1 MSVAEILF
9 VVAGFLLGL
18 AFQGGMLLFLIPF
31 AVVAF
36 VLAFMNRPRLAG
48 PNSTPATANLPVI
61 SLPGRS
67 TAATPVVAP
76 DLRSEFRNGA
86 GQANEPEA
94 ALKVSQVWA
103 RANSDINRS
112 MTDMLRALKAVV
124 PHVNSVL
131 VFTQME
137 NPKEW
142 GMRNYVNDKEIS
154 VNPCIRIT
162 ENSGLLSQMFR
173 TEVNRLL
180 EGDLPS
186 AKSLLYYVDNT
197 PIKSVVAVPI
207 LAHSSGARVGAL
219 VMDSV
224 YPNAFNDMTAKAL
237 SHIASAIAMLDYKG
251 FYSAQKHI
259 ALQQYSGLYNYQRKF
274 FQTMSVKDI
283 YKQIIN
289 YVKDNVAYDRLT
301 ILVMDNKEENS
312 GRVEYC
318 DGIDSEQ
325 FVNKRFT
332 LSDKGIFVLSLMW
345 NRPVERSFSSGF
357 NEYVPR
363 LNDNEQRNLNLRQ
376 ILVMPIS
383 ADPSAEGKVADMA
396 ICLES
401 GGSRSYNDH
410 EKELLKAFAGV
421 AGFAYDR
428 ACKFEQGRDMAM
440 RDGMTG
446 LINQKTLR
454 EKLRTEKIRADR
466 RKYNIGILM
475 MDIDHFKSVNDTY
488 GHSVGDMVIKG
499 IATAISGEIRRDIDI
514 VSRYGGEEFVVGLV
528 ETDADGMI
536 ETAERIRKAVQKLV
550 FDIHRAEPLRVTISI
565 GAYLVTPSFTNDM
578 FKAVNNA
585 DQALYRAKEG
595 GRNQVIQFQEVE
607 PEVTAS
613 QT

>member
-9 VVAGFLLGL
+9 VVAGLLIGL
-18 AFQGGMLLFLIPF
+18 ALQGGMLLFLIPF

-131 VFTQME
+131 VFTQMD

-154 VNPCIRIT
+154 VNPCIRLS

-173 TEVNRLL
+173 PEVNRLL
-180 EGDLPS
+180 EGDLPG
-186 AKSLLYYVDNT
+186 AKSLLYYVDST
-197 PIKSVVAVPI
+197 PIKSVVAVPV
-207 LAHSSGARVGAL
+207 LAHSTGARVGAL

-301 ILVMDNKEENS
+301 ILVMDGKDENT
-312 GRVEYC
+312 GRVEFC
-318 DGIDSEQ
+318 DGIDSDQ
-325 FVNKRFT
+325 FANKRFS

-345 NRPVERSFSSGF
+345 NRPVERNFSSGF

-363 LNDNEQRNLNLRQ
+363 LNDNERRNMNLRQ

-383 ADPSAEGKVADMA
+383 ADASAEGKVADMA

-401 GGSRSYNDH
+401 GNSHPYNEH

-446 LINQKTLR
+446 LINQKTLF

-466 RKYNIGILM
+466 RKYNIGVLM

-499 IATAISGEIRRDIDI
+499 IAGAISGEIRRDIDI

-565 GAYLVTPSFTNDM
+565 GAFLVTPSFNSEM
-578 FKAVNNA
+578 KKAVSNA

-607 PEVTAS
+607 PEVTAA
-613 QT
+613 QV